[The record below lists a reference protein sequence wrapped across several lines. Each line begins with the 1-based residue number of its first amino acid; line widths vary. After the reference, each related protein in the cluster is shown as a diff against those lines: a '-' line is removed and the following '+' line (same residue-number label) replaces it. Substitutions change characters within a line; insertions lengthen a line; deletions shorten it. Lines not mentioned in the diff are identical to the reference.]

1 MVRAIPDRDRE
12 QYCDVGSS
20 LLIKIVVCSSLL
32 LAIFHLHLRSRFEN
46 QSLPVISAAG
56 GGANQPATVF
66 SSPINPTLLGA
77 SDGSLPLMKIK
88 TAEGMSASG
97 PIMWKCQMSCARLS
111 THRTWHASASP
122 APLQAQ
128 LHLLALDDTPR
139 QIPPEEHSVFSR
151 EDALGP
157 TDGARLRVPHPPPLP
172 CSATGIDC
180 EQDHVYRHGVDC
192 EQGHL
197 GCAAG
202 ISNHHCLYQRAM
214 LGINTSALE
223 PKPLHLMSSAP
234 VVECY
239 APHASLVPIVAR
251 TISDR
256 YSEHLLESL
265 RGATRVAEEPPEYGD
280 SIIHLGRGPWRS
292 NPKIIRSPGHQHHQ
306 IIWPPSRAIPLPS
319 SRRAIPP
326 SGISS
331 TSWAQ
336 P

>member
-66 SSPINPTLLGA
+66 SSPINPTLLRA

-97 PIMWKCQMSCARLS
+97 PIMWKCEMSCTRQMPVEVSGPSGA
-111 THRTWHASASP
+111 TASAPASP
-122 APLQAQ
+122 RVGR
-128 LHLLALDDTPR
+128 HPR

-172 CSATGIDC
+172 CSATAIDC

-214 LGINTSALE
+214 LGLSTSALE
-223 PKPLHLMSSAP
+223 PQ
-234 VVECY
+234 
-239 APHASLVPIVAR
+239 I
-251 TISDR
+251 
-256 YSEHLLESL
+256 
-265 RGATRVAEEPPEYGD
+265 AT
-280 SIIHLGRGPWRS
+280 S
-292 NPKIIRSPGHQHHQ
+292 NVFC
-306 IIWPPSRAIPLPS
+306 ACC
-319 SRRAIPP
+319 
-326 SGISS
+326 
-331 TSWAQ
+331 
-336 P
+336 

>member
-1 MVRAIPDRDRE
+1 MVRAIPDRYRE

-66 SSPINPTLLGA
+66 SSPINPTLLRA

-172 CSATGIDC
+172 RSATGIDC

-223 PKPLHLMSSAP
+223 PQ
-234 VVECY
+234 
-239 APHASLVPIVAR
+239 
-251 TISDR
+251 T
-256 YSEHLLESL
+256 
-265 RGATRVAEEPPEYGD
+265 AT
-280 SIIHLGRGPWRS
+280 S
-292 NPKIIRSPGHQHHQ
+292 NVFC
-306 IIWPPSRAIPLPS
+306 ACC
-319 SRRAIPP
+319 
-326 SGISS
+326 
-331 TSWAQ
+331 
-336 P
+336 